1 MSKGK
6 QFISLLMTL
15 TIVFSMFFSMHTE
28 AAPNSKQD
36 TSQTTSSAGGKG
48 SKKKVTDSPVAE
60 EPAPAPTPTETSTET
75 APSAPTDPIPT
86 PEQVTTE
93 TFSYTVKSGDTLYLI
108 AKTYNTTVE
117 TIKTLNN
124 LITDMIYVGQVL
136 LIPITNVQSQE
147 VVNTKPLILGYYTK
161 YWSNDLTSY
170 QSLTENYDMI
180 NSIATASLDVNADGT
195 IAGYLP
201 TEAVSFSNQNNITT
215 YATIQNRFD
224 PALTNIILSN
234 QVLRQTVIQNMLK
247 LVQDNQYKGINIDFE
262 NMYAADRALFNQFL
276 SEVSQVFRAQNLP
289 MMVSVP
295 AKTGDF
301 PTWAWSGTFDYNYI
315 GQVADYVQIMTYDQH
330 GQWGEPGP
338 VSGLNWVE
346 NVLSF
351 ARTSSIP
358 SNKILIGLPAYGYDW
373 NVTLGSGHKAV
384 TYKQIKALI
393 AAQQPV
399 IKFDTTSQSP
409 YFNYVDSNGNSH
421 VVWFENNESIIAK
434 TNLVSKYGLA
444 GVSVWRMGQ
453 EDRTF
458 WESIYSVLGR

>member
-15 TIVFSMFFSMHTE
+15 TVVFSMFFSMHTE

-36 TSQTTSSAGGKG
+36 TSQTTSSTGGKG
-48 SKKKVTDSPVAE
+48 SKKKVTDSAIVE
-60 EPAPAPTPTETSTET
+60 EPAPAPTEPT
-75 APSAPTDPIPT
+75 PT
-86 PEQVTTE
+86 PEPVITQ

-124 LITDMIYVGQVL
+124 LTTDMIYVGQVL

-170 QSLTENYDMI
+170 QSLTENSDMI

-195 IAGYLP
+195 ITGYLP
-201 TEAVSFSNQNNITT
+201 AEALSFSSQNNITT

-224 PALTNIILSN
+224 PALTNTILSN
-234 QVLRQTVIQNMLK
+234 QILRQTVIQNMLK

-276 SEVSQVFRAQNLP
+276 SEVSQVFRDRNLP

-373 NVTLGSGHKAV
+373 NMTLGSGHKAL
-384 TYKQIKALI
+384 TYKQIIALI
-393 AAQQPV
+393 AAQQPI
-399 IKFDTTSQSP
+399 IKYDSTSQSP
-409 YFNYVDSNGNSH
+409 YFHYVDSNGNSH
-421 VVWFENNESIIAK
+421 VVWFENHDSIVAK
-434 TNLVSKYGLA
+434 TNLVSKYDLA

-458 WESIYSVLGR
+458 WESINSVLGKY